1 MRSMP
6 MSVALRM
13 IDDENREAVSALR
26 VQPGQEKFVDGVAAS
41 LRAAA
46 ATPAA
51 RPWVRAVYAGDV
63 PVGFLMTA
71 EGAEP
76 GNGVIPWPYYLW
88 RLLIDARHQGR
99 GYGRAALDLLVTH
112 LRERS
117 EADILVTSIVP
128 GAGSPHGF
136 YVRYGFRPTGE
147 WFDHEQVLTL
157 PITRER

>member
-1 MRSMP
+1 MAG
-6 MSVALRM
+6 SVALRV
-13 IDDENREAVSALR
+13 IDDQNREAVTALR
-26 VQPGQEKFVDGVAAS
+26 VRPDQEKFVDGVAES

-63 PVGFLMTA
+63 PVGFLMAA
-71 EGAEP
+71 EAAEP
-76 GNGVIPWPYYLW
+76 GNGVVPWPYYLW
-88 RLLIDARHQGR
+88 RLLIDARHQGQ

-117 EADILVTSIVP
+117 DADVLMTSIVP
-128 GAGSPHGF
+128 GAGSPYGF

-147 WFDHEQVLTL
+147 WFDHEQVLAL
-157 PITRER
+157 RIPRGR